1 MSQFTQP
8 VDLRHFKGRDK
19 DWILVTEG
27 LAWEVG
33 SLGSGSRVYIPAGFV
48 TDLAS
53 VPRVLWPF
61 IPPHGRHTNASIL
74 HDYLYR
80 SGHRNGRRWADT
92 QFYEAMVALETPRVR
107 ARVMWLCVR
116 LFGRRAWRKKSR

>member
-8 VDLRHFKGRDK
+8 VDIRHRKGHDADWVVVTTDLR
-19 DWILVTEG
+19 
-27 LAWEVG
+27 WEIG
-33 SLGSGSRVYIPAGFV
+33 EIGSGKFVHIPKGFI

-53 VPRVLWPF
+53 VPRFLWPF

-80 SGHRNGRRWADT
+80 YSHSNGRAWADR
-92 QFYEAMVALETPRVR
+92 QFYEAMIALETPKVR
-107 ARVMWLCVR
+107 ARIMWLAVR
-116 LFGRRAWRKKSR
+116 VFGIFAWKN